1 MNNVYF
7 DFAATTPIDSEV
19 LESMLP
25 FFSENFGNPSSIH
38 RYGQRA
44 EAAVEEARSCI
55 AGLLVCD
62 PSQITFTSGG
72 SEANNLALKGTAL
85 FRRREMGANRVL
97 ISPVEHD
104 AILKTAKQLRDIFNF
119 QLEYIPVDSEGKIIL
134 DEFQK
139 MAGYDVAIVSAIYGN
154 NEIGTINPIDEIGQ
168 ICSTYGIPFH
178 TDAVQVLG
186 YLNIKVN
193 EDIKLLSA
201 GAHKF
206 YGPKGV
212 GFLYKSKSIKL
223 IPTQTGG
230 AQEGGIRSGTHNV
243 PYIVGMAK
251 ALEKTRKLQ
260 NEFMEHYTEMRD
272 LIINSVLESSPRAI
286 LTGSRVNRLCNHASF
301 VFNGI
306 DGNELVMALD
316 LEGYSCSSGS
326 ACKTGNPEPS
336 EVLLAIGIDP
346 VLAKGSLRITVGRTT
361 TKDQV
366 IQLVDTISG
375 ITSRLAK

>member
-139 MAGYDVAIVSAIYGN
+139 MAGYDVAIVSA
-154 NEIGTINPIDEIGQ
+154 
-168 ICSTYGIPFH
+168 FH
-178 TDAVQVLG
+178 FTLM
-186 YLNIKVN
+186 
-193 EDIKLLSA
+193 
-201 GAHKF
+201 
-206 YGPKGV
+206 
-212 GFLYKSKSIKL
+212 LYRYWVIL
-223 IPTQTGG
+223 I
-230 AQEGGIRSGTHNV
+230 
-243 PYIVGMAK
+243 
-251 ALEKTRKLQ
+251 
-260 NEFMEHYTEMRD
+260 
-272 LIINSVLESSPRAI
+272 
-286 LTGSRVNRLCNHASF
+286 
-301 VFNGI
+301 
-306 DGNELVMALD
+306 
-316 LEGYSCSSGS
+316 
-326 ACKTGNPEPS
+326 
-336 EVLLAIGIDP
+336 
-346 VLAKGSLRITVGRTT
+346 
-361 TKDQV
+361 
-366 IQLVDTISG
+366 
-375 ITSRLAK
+375 